1 MTLKHL
7 RIYREVCRME
17 SITKAAESL
26 NTTQPAVSTAVREL
40 ESFYQVKLFERMNRK
55 IYITEAG
62 KVLLEYADSIL
73 SQFDESK
80 DILRDIATSTRIR
93 IGSNVSF
100 GSASLP
106 NLIANFRKLHPEIP
120 IYTTI
125 ANSSQIE
132 EALLRNEL
140 DFAIVDRLNDN
151 EKLRRMPFK
160 EDQMCAL
167 CSPDFS
173 MLSQFHHNHEYLQIS
188 NPEHHSRNAHSLND
202 DEAKKITFSPNKGD
216 ASLLITLRDFTH
228 IPLLLREPGSGSR
241 DMLDKI
247 FHINGITPH
256 IALES
261 ISTQTLLEFCLR
273 GQGVLFLSSEQA
285 KRYIDSGQLIRLNL
299 SDFDLTRQYDLI
311 YHTKKYITK
320 SMRSFIDFIQDISTI
335 S

>member
-167 CSPDFS
+167 CSPDF
-173 MLSQFHHNHEYLQIS
+173 YYPIS
-188 NPEHHSRNAHSLND
+188 NKGVSEHN
-202 DEAKKITFSPNKGD
+202 TPKGD
-216 ASLLITLRDFTH
+216 FVNKQSMCQSNFTMIDALSLRDFAH

-261 ISTQTLLEFCLR
+261 ISTQALLEFCLL

-320 SMRSFIDFIQDISTI
+320 SMHRFIDFIQDISTI